1 MLQKD
6 GYMLGYQ
13 AFRLIYVSYRTSE
26 KARTWHPHTDGRNT
40 HEPHEELQ
48 QYPMHKMAM
57 KTRANS
63 TPTFGRA
70 TETINVVCASTMVF
84 LDTTHA

>member
-13 AFRLIYVSYRTSE
+13 AFESIYVSYGTSE

-40 HEPHEELQ
+40 HESHDELQ
-48 QYPMHKMAM
+48 QYPMQRMTM

-63 TPTFGRA
+63 TPIVGRA
-70 TETINVVCASTMVF
+70 TETSNIVCASTMVF
-84 LDTTHA
+84 LDTTQA